1 MPLSMAEPVAKL
13 SCGTYFN
20 AAITA
25 AGVLYVWGRNKCGNL
40 ALGDTQHRH
49 APTLVEGIL
58 TGRRVIDVGC
68 GFHHMVVITEHAS
81 KDADGSSAPEPV
93 THEHGCVLRVVYVP
107 MFMDPH

>member
-1 MPLSMAEPVAKL
+1 MAQPVAKL

-40 ALGDTQHRH
+40 ALGDKEHRH
-49 APTLVEGIL
+49 VPTLVAGIL
-58 TGRRVIDVGC
+58 AGRRVIDVGC

-81 KDADGSSAPEPV
+81 KDSDGSSPSAAVDEV
-93 THEHGCVLRVVYVP
+93 HGYACARYVRVSS
-107 MFMDPH
+107 D